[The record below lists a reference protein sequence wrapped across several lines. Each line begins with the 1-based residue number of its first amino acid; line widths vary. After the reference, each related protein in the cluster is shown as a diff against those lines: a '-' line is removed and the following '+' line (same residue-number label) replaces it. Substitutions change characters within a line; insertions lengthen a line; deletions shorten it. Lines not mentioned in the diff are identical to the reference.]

1 METAQILGEKGLQ
14 QMRQALETLEID
26 HSIMAVSREEHSFSQ
41 SMKRVERMATKMKTQ
56 PTISSLKIVKGSLLQ
71 PR

>member
-1 METAQILGEKGLQ
+1 MALEKDLGE
-14 QMRQALETLEID
+14 MRKPLETQEID
-26 HSIMAVSREEHSFSQ
+26 QSIMAVSREEHSFSQ
-41 SMKRVERMATKMKTQ
+41 SMKRVERMATKMKTH